1 MTMSLIKEKVTKGNG
16 AVVMLRQS
24 HKTCNV
30 LNNIYLDIL
39 TFNDSERTDT
49 FQYTQGKIPKL

>member
-1 MTMSLIKEKVTKGNG
+1 MSLIKERVAKGNG

-24 HKTCNV
+24 HKICNV
-30 LNNIYLDIL
+30 LNNLYLDIL

-49 FQYTQGKIPKL
+49 FQYTQGKISKL